1 MTNEPTKIHQET
13 NLQKIGNLIKI
24 PYFDLIE
31 DIPSHPPFFI
41 NGFSIT
47 EIDETN
53 EDLFQDEDI
62 LDIETK
68 KGFQLK
74 RKAETIE
81 NYYMNYS
88 EEELSNVHCSIC
100 YMNCFGKNEL
110 LYFKD
115 KKSLISY
122 LKYCF
127 IFLKKNIFTN
137 HRIYMNN
144 RYDLFKIDHTY
155 YIGFHFLIPK
165 TICKACFIQLINK
178 EFLLSKLKNEISDY
192 DGDNYLK
199 LISPKK
205 NDSLLRQKKRRKEK
219 KIKANEKKEKKD
231 EKENNNKDEIESAL
245 KSIQISPIVIPLSN
259 NDTPIKKIKR
269 RKIIKFG
276 MRKRRKKDNKKKNK
290 ILNDDVIYDLK
301 NNTIIINKKILE
313 NFNLNE
319 SQDGSIKEQIESN
332 KTIKQ
337 KEEMCSNNKKKEINK
352 IGANFKL
359 VKCDNINIYF
369 NKDNKNI
376 KVKKEK
382 SVANKATNTSRI
394 NLNNIS
400 SIQTNNINNIIN
412 NPPNI
417 FSQIKQFIFPN
428 YYMNI
433 QKINN
438 DLNDIFARLKLVIIF
453 CYKIRYNIIEN
464 SNMKN
469 EINKRLELIIFKL
482 FEEINNKIYENR
494 ILIEYSF
501 LVIKKYIDSQICDQA
516 KEIKICEELNILF
529 QISMEI
535 NLKYQFFTQLC
546 MQGFHFLKNIIEE
559 KNNEVNIPQNK

>member
-100 YMNCFGKNEL
+100 YMNCFVKNEL

-276 MRKRRKKDNKKKNK
+276 MRKTSKK
-290 ILNDDVIYDLK
+290 
-301 NNTIIINKKILE
+301 
-313 NFNLNE
+313 
-319 SQDGSIKEQIESN
+319 
-332 KTIKQ
+332 
-337 KEEMCSNNKKKEINK
+337 
-352 IGANFKL
+352 
-359 VKCDNINIYF
+359 
-369 NKDNKNI
+369 
-376 KVKKEK
+376 
-382 SVANKATNTSRI
+382 
-394 NLNNIS
+394 
-400 SIQTNNINNIIN
+400 
-412 NPPNI
+412 
-417 FSQIKQFIFPN
+417 
-428 YYMNI
+428 
-433 QKINN
+433 
-438 DLNDIFARLKLVIIF
+438 
-453 CYKIRYNIIEN
+453 
-464 SNMKN
+464 
-469 EINKRLELIIFKL
+469 
-482 FEEINNKIYENR
+482 
-494 ILIEYSF
+494 
-501 LVIKKYIDSQICDQA
+501 
-516 KEIKICEELNILF
+516 
-529 QISMEI
+529 
-535 NLKYQFFTQLC
+535 
-546 MQGFHFLKNIIEE
+546 
-559 KNNEVNIPQNK
+559 